1 MARAG
6 LGWRAV
12 PRLARVL
19 LLCLA
24 LTACENGADEEY
36 KEDYPPIDRGL
47 VALGDDVGEGLRT
60 ADDATLAQ
68 RFAGYAR
75 RLERLRDRLD
85 ELEPPD
91 GLESDHQR
99 VLATIGA
106 VRGELA
112 DVAEAA
118 RRGDAGA
125 AGAAA
130 TRLVRD
136 GARLDQA
143 RARLAREVER

>member
-1 MARAG
+1 
-6 LGWRAV
+6 V
-12 PRLARVL
+12 PRLAPVL

-24 LTACENGADEEY
+24 LTACEKSTDEKYE
-36 KEDYPPIDRGL
+36 EEFPPIDRGL
-47 VALGDDVGEGLRT
+47 VALGDDVGEGLRS

-68 RFAGYAR
+68 RFAGYGR
-75 RLERLRDRLD
+75 RLGRLRARLR
-85 ELEPPD
+85 ELEPPG
-91 GLESDHQR
+91 GLESDHRR
-99 VLATIGA
+99 VLAASAA

-112 DVAEAA
+112 DLEEAA
-118 RRGDAGA
+118 RRGDAAA

-143 RARLAREVER
+143 RERLAREVGR

>member
-1 MARAG
+1 M
-6 LGWRAV
+6 

-24 LTACENGADEEY
+24 LTACEQSSEDRY
-36 KEDYPPIDRGL
+36 KEELPPIDRGL
-47 VALGDDVGEGLRT
+47 VALSDDVGEELRR

-68 RFAGYAR
+68 RFALYAR
-75 RLERLRDRLD
+75 RLGRLRDRLD

-91 GLESDHQR
+91 GLVGDHQR
-99 VLATIGA
+99 VLAAIGA

-112 DVAEAA
+112 DVAAA
-118 RRGDAGA
+118 AQRGDAGA
-125 AGAAA
+125 AGTAA
-130 TRLVRD
+130 TGLVRA

-143 RARLAREVER
+143 RAGLAREVGR

>member
-1 MARAG
+1 
-6 LGWRAV
+6 V

-24 LTACENGADEEY
+24 LTACEKSADEKY
-36 KEDYPPIDRGL
+36 KEEFPPIDRGL
-47 VALGDDVGEGLRT
+47 VALGDDVGEGLRS

-75 RLERLRDRLD
+75 RLGRLRDRLD
-85 ELEPPD
+85 ELEPP
-91 GLESDHQR
+91 GALKSDHQR
-99 VLATIGA
+99 VLAAIGA

-112 DVAEAA
+112 DVAAAA

-130 TRLVRD
+130 TQVVRD

-143 RARLAREVER
+143 RARLARELGH

>member
-1 MARAG
+1 
-6 LGWRAV
+6 V

-24 LTACENGADEEY
+24 LTACEKSSDDQY
-36 KEDYPPIDRGL
+36 REDFPPIDRGL
-47 VALGDDVGEGLRT
+47 VALHEDVGEGLRG

-68 RFAGYAR
+68 RFAVYAR
-75 RLERLRDRLD
+75 RLGRLRDRLD
-85 ELEPPD
+85 ELEPPGALD
-91 GLESDHQR
+91 SDHQR
-99 VLATIGA
+99 VLAAIGA
-106 VRGELA
+106 VRGGLA
-112 DVAEAA
+112 DVAAAA

-130 TRLVRD
+130 PRVVRD

-143 RARLAREVER
+143 RAQLAREVGR

>member
-1 MARAG
+1 M
-6 LGWRAV
+6 

-24 LTACENGADEEY
+24 LTACEKSSEDQYREEF
-36 KEDYPPIDRGL
+36 PPIDRGL
-47 VALGDDVGEGLRT
+47 VALGDDVGQELRH
-60 ADDATLAQ
+60 AEDETLAQ
-68 RFAGYAR
+68 RFGVYAR
-75 RLERLRDRLD
+75 RLGHLRDRLD
-85 ELEPPD
+85 ELEPPG

-99 VLATIGA
+99 VLAAIGA

-112 DVAEAA
+112 AVAAAA
-118 RRGDAGA
+118 RLGDAGA

-136 GARLDQA
+136 GARLDRA
-143 RARLAREVER
+143 RAGLAREVER